1 VALRVFLLDDHELL
15 RVGLGCLIEAEDDL
29 VLVGQAATGEEALA
43 RIPTADP
50 DVAVVD
56 LQLEHGDGIEVC
68 RELRARHSRV
78 RCLVL
83 SAFCGERDILGAL
96 RAGAAGYLL
105 KYRTSEEVLEAIRAV
120 ADGRT
125 VLDPAFGERIVNRG
139 RLASEPDPFLVRLS
153 DQERRILPFIA
164 AGYTNRQIA
173 AEMFLA
179 EKTMRNYVSALL
191 RKLDMN
197 RRSEIAA
204 YAARLKE
211 RGELH
216 EVS

>member
-1 VALRVFLLDDHELL
+1 VTLRVFLLDDHELL
-15 RVGLGCLIEAEDDL
+15 RVGLGSLIEAEDDL
-29 VLVGQAATGEEALA
+29 VLVGQAATGEEALV
-43 RIPTADP
+43 RIPTAEP
-50 DVAVVD
+50 DVAVLD

-68 RELRARHSRV
+68 RELRSRHSRV

-96 RAGAAGYLL
+96 RAGATGYLL
-105 KYRTSEEVLEAIRAV
+105 KYRTSDEVLEAIRAV
-120 ADGRT
+120 GKGRT
-125 VLDPAFGERIVNRG
+125 MLDPALDDRIVSRA
-139 RLASEPDPFLVRLS
+139 LASEPDPFLVRLS

-173 AEMFLA
+173 AKMFLA